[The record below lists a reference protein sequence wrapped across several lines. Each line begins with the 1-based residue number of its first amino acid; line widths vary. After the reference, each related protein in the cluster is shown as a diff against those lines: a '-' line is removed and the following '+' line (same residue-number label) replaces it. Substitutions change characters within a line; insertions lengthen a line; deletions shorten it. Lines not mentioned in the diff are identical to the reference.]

1 MATERN
7 GPLSRRFGRLFLFL
21 FLFAVQEIATEV
33 VHAKRR
39 GVNVRVITDDEKQD
53 DLGSKA
59 STLKSQ
65 GIAVRNDGDLS
76 HMHHKFCVIDQ
87 AILLNG
93 SFNWTRSAVLNNREN
108 VVISTDAY
116 LVSDFMAEFNRLWN
130 EFRRNK

>member
-1 MATERN
+1 
-7 GPLSRRFGRLFLFL
+7 
-21 FLFAVQEIATEV
+21 VQEIATEV

-108 VVISTDAY
+108 VVISKDAY